1 MVNAIIFVF
10 CKVTAFTWKFYFL
23 VYFFRTFCDFIL
35 AGKSQWPLA
44 LTMFGGV
51 WELRMSKWK
60 NSGKYMKSIRNTA
73 RRLIVGSTDSE
84 TTRNFIRPNTGQLA
98 RIVKSFPH
106 KHFHWNNKN
115 NNKNNLP
122 ILSNRTSLI
131 RYRLIDSVSKL
142 YYT

>member
-44 LTMFGGV
+44 LTVFGESLGV
-51 WELRMSKWK
+51 ENEQMEKFRQIYE
-60 NSGKYMKSIRNTA
+60 KYTEYSTTIDS
-73 RRLIVGSTDSE
+73 RLYGLGDDSE
-84 TTRNFIRPNTGQLA
+84 FYPTKHWTTRQNCKKFSTQTFPLKQQKQLP
-98 RIVKSFPH
+98 V
-106 KHFHWNNKN
+106 
-115 NNKNNLP
+115 
-122 ILSNRTSLI
+122 LSDRTSLI